1 MGGGSSWGS
10 VTRDASGAVVSSYSS
25 DFSSDDFMS
34 GGDWGGYDY
43 SGGGEAVEGGD
54 YGIGGWL

>member
-1 MGGGSSWGS
+1 MGG
-10 VTRDASGAVVSSYSS
+10 A
-25 DFSSDDFMS
+25 
-34 GGDWGGYDY
+34 GDWGGYDY